1 MQIQI
6 DPQPLIDSI
15 AWGINWGLS
24 LAWTV
29 IDALVFI
36 ELENPLGEVVI
47 FVTVL
52 SALLGGTAYELK
64 WIKDN
69 L

>member
-1 MQIQI
+1 MQIQL
-6 DPQPLIDSI
+6 DPQPLIDGI
-15 AWGINWGLS
+15 GMWINWGLS
-24 LAWTV
+24 LAWTI

-52 SALLGGTAYELK
+52 SGLLGGTAYGLK
-64 WIKDN
+64 WLKDN